1 MRQNRLLVLAGL
13 AILIALVASNFVYRQ
28 FKRMSLIKPTLTEQV
43 VVAAVALPLGTRL
56 ESHHLKLVSWPSGA
70 SMSGR
75 FTSKEDCAGRALFT
89 SIQENEPILEAN
101 LVPKEGGAGLQATIP
116 EGMRAVSVKV
126 NDVVAVAGFVLP
138 GTMVDVLAT
147 GSPSGTNS
155 AATMNTRTILENVR
169 VLAAGQKIEQDK
181 EGQPQKVPVI
191 TVLVTPEQAI
201 KLTMASTQARI
212 QLSLRNI
219 LDSEEA
225 KSPPIY
231 QTTLFGGRARVAR
244 RRRSAP
250 NQGPPSPY
258 VVEVIR
264 GSKREKSSFP
274 GL

>member
-1 MRQNRLLVLAGL
+1 MRQNRLLVLVGL
-13 AILIALVASNFVYRQ
+13 AILIALFASNFVYRQ
-28 FKRMSLIKPTLTEQV
+28 FKRMSLIKPTPTEQV
-43 VVAAVALPLGTRL
+43 VVASVALPLGTRL

-70 SMSGR
+70 SMRGS

-89 SIQENEPILEAN
+89 SIQENEPILEIN
-101 LVPKEGGAGLQATIP
+101 LVPREGGAGLQATIP

-147 GSPSGTNS
+147 GSPSGRNG

-181 EGQPQKVPVI
+181 EGRPQKVPVI

-231 QTTLFGGRARVAR
+231 QRNLFGGRGRVVR
-244 RRRSAP
+244 RPSAP
-250 NQGPPSPY
+250 PQDPPSPY

-264 GSKREKSSFP
+264 GNKRENSTFP